1 MDTLYP
7 LKASRALNHF
17 KAYAL
22 EQYPREAVGLILPA
36 DHFMPCPNL
45 STTPEENFCID
56 PAQLIDTP
64 SGTILMHSHPDGSV
78 EPSLADMVSQRDTG
92 LLWGLLHSTSMQ

>member
-1 MDTLYP
+1 M
-7 LKASRALNHF
+7 
-17 KAYAL
+17 
-22 EQYPREAVGLILPA
+22 GLILPA

-64 SGTILMHSHPDGSV
+64 SGTLAASHGVLS
-78 EPSLADMVSQRDTG
+78 TG
-92 LLWGLLHSTSMQ
+92 